1 MKYAKKAGYI
11 AALILFLIFT
21 AGPFVW
27 TFIISITPDH
37 AMFAPTPELLPG
49 EVTFENYKEL
59 FSGGQ
64 RGSRFF
70 ESMYNSLRAV
80 AITLCIGVP
89 VAVMSAY
96 ALSRMEFKGR
106 KVIKNLL
113 LITMVIPVM
122 ATIIPLYQMFAA
134 GKMLDD
140 IFWLSMVYVSSY
152 LPMAVWLISNYFATI
167 PEELEEAALIDGCG
181 KFVSF
186 FRIILPLSYPI
197 ILSVILIMFL
207 NTWSQFQIPLI
218 LASSME
224 TKPMAIVVSEFMTKD
239 TIQYGL
245 IAAAG
250 MLALIPPALTAL
262 IFPDATE
269 SIGQNAFADCY
280 NLRSVSFG
288 RGMKEI
294 GTYSFT
300 GYDWTG
306 TGQGGCPLLGEII
319 CRATTPPTLEESYGS
334 GPFGGS
340 YEIIAGSKAE
350 TRVIHLPESDD
361 PSLSTGGGYVNSGW
375 VQLTMAP
382 YNFTFVYDV
391 EPTGTWK

>member
-167 PEELEEAALIDGCG
+167 PEELEEAALIDG
-181 KFVSF
+181 
-186 FRIILPLSYPI
+186 
-197 ILSVILIMFL
+197 
-207 NTWSQFQIPLI
+207 
-218 LASSME
+218 
-224 TKPMAIVVSEFMTKD
+224 
-239 TIQYGL
+239 
-245 IAAAG
+245 
-250 MLALIPPALTAL
+250 
-262 IFPDATE
+262 
-269 SIGQNAFADCY
+269 
-280 NLRSVSFG
+280 
-288 RGMKEI
+288 
-294 GTYSFT
+294 
-300 GYDWTG
+300 
-306 TGQGGCPLLGEII
+306 
-319 CRATTPPTLEESYGS
+319 
-334 GPFGGS
+334 
-340 YEIIAGSKAE
+340 
-350 TRVIHLPESDD
+350 
-361 PSLSTGGGYVNSGW
+361 
-375 VQLTMAP
+375 
-382 YNFTFVYDV
+382 
-391 EPTGTWK
+391 